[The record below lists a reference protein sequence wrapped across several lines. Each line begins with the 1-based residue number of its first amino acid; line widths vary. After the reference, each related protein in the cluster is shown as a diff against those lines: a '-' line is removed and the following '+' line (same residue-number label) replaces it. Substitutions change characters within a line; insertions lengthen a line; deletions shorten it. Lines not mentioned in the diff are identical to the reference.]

1 MGNRP
6 GSAPAPEPNRVL
18 LTALVLLTGLVP
30 QAEAAAAL
38 LPPAV
43 PAQAAIAS
51 PAETAPPRFD
61 PAARAV
67 SNWHAQTGAH
77 LLPRPLAVTASLAD
91 DPSYVAR
98 CVRLNNGWCIK
109 SARWPGEIGSDGEGH
124 TAFATLADGA
134 DAAASLLRRYYR
146 DYGRHTA
153 LAIVRRWAPAECRI
167 APAAARPGR
176 PAAAAPVSAALAPR
190 GLGRTLRA
198 RFLATHRPGGAAR
211 GRAALRVQ
219 PWSPLARMAG
229 RRPVPARP
237 RVAMLQPVPDIAA
250 GIAVS
255 PEPARRN
262 EGRAARSVADPAALL
277 DRTAEGRVPS
287 PDRLVAESALLP
299 AIATGLPVLDLRLPA
314 PLCTGDEVRI
324 QAYAAR
330 ISGSVGL
337 KPGDDLDLF
346 GPDGAPRPN
355 LAPVMLAMS
364 AVELG
369 TLRAGPDLVDGA
381 IARLNPGTP
390 AADSTA
396 R

>member
-1 MGNRP
+1 
-6 GSAPAPEPNRVL
+6 VL
-18 LTALVLLTGLVP
+18 LTALVLLTGLAP
-30 QAEAAAAL
+30 GAEAAAAL
-38 LPPAV
+38 IPSAV
-43 PAQAAIAS
+43 PAQAATAS
-51 PAETAPPRFD
+51 PTETAPPRFD
-61 PAARAV
+61 PATRAV

-109 SARWPGEIGSDGEGH
+109 SARWPGEIGADGEGH

-167 APAAARPGR
+167 APAARPGR
-176 PAAAAPVSAALAPR
+176 PAATSPVSAALAPR

-198 RFLATHRPGGAAR
+198 RFLATHRRGGAPK

-229 RRPVPARP
+229 RAGRRPAPARP
-237 RVAMLQPVPDIAA
+237 RVATLQPVPDIAA

-262 EGRAARSVADPAALL
+262 EGRAARTVADPAALL
-277 DRTAEGRVPS
+277 DRKAEGRVPS

-299 AIATGLPVLDLRLPA
+299 GIAAGLPVLDLRLPA

-346 GPDGAPRPN
+346 GPDGTPRPN

-381 IARLNPGTP
+381 IARLSPGTP
-390 AADSTA
+390 AADSTP

>member
-1 MGNRP
+1 M
-6 GSAPAPEPNRVL
+6 L
-18 LTALVLLTGLVP
+18 LNALVLLASLVP
-30 QAEAAAAL
+30 RAEAGAEALRKALPAPAMMAA
-38 LPPAV
+38 
-43 PAQAAIAS
+43 

-61 PAARAV
+61 PATRSV
-67 SNWHAQTGAH
+67 SNWHAQTGAQ
-77 LLPRPLAVTASLAD
+77 LLPRALAVTASLAE
-91 DPSYVAR
+91 DPTYVAR

-109 SARWPGEIGSDGEGH
+109 SARWPGEIGADAEGH
-124 TAFATLADGA
+124 TAFATLDDGA

-153 LAIVRRWAPAECRI
+153 LAIVRRWAPAECRSVT
-167 APAAARPGR
+167 APARAGR
-176 PAAAAPVSAALAPR
+176 PVAAPAVSAALAPR

-198 RFLATHRPGGAAR
+198 RFLATHRPGGAPR

-229 RRPVPARP
+229 HAGRRRAPVPH
-237 RVAMLQPVPDIAA
+237 VATLQPIPDIATGLTA
-250 GIAVS
+250 PAAPVGQTARR
-255 PEPARRN
+255 PAR
-262 EGRAARSVADPAALL
+262 GVADPAALL
-277 DRTAEGRVPS
+277 DRTTDRRVPS
-287 PDRLVAESALLP
+287 PERMVAESALLP

-346 GPDGAPRPN
+346 GPDGAPRAN

-369 TLRAGPDLVDGA
+369 TLRAGPDLVAGA
-381 IARLNPGTP
+381 IARLRPMTP
-390 AADSTA
+390 AANNATP
-396 R
+396 